1 MKKKKGFTLVEMV
14 VVIAILSVFG
24 AIVLSI
30 SVSSSKLFEMTKKT
44 SEMNDNARIVSGKI
58 EDDLRVSRRI
68 VGSSDTPVT
77 ELDYDGKIYSLPIV
91 SKLVVAYT
99 KKEGEN
105 NVSYA
110 LVQTQ
115 LPNNER
121 IKLYRLLDDST
132 LEDTNYELINVES
145 FKVTKDST
153 NKGYILN
160 IKFDD
165 GKNSA
170 EYNSVITPRN

>member
-14 VVIAILSVFG
+14 VVIALLAVFG

-30 SVSSSKLFEMTKKT
+30 SVSSGKLFAMTQKR

-58 EDDLRVSRRI
+58 EDDLRVSRKI
-68 VGSSDTPVT
+68 VGSSDTSAV
-77 ELDYDGKIYSLPIV
+77 ELDYDGKTYGLPIV

-99 KKEGEN
+99 KKEGVN

-132 LEDTNYELINVES
+132 IEDTNYELINVES

-153 NKGYILN
+153 SKGYILN
-160 IKFDD
+160 IKFND